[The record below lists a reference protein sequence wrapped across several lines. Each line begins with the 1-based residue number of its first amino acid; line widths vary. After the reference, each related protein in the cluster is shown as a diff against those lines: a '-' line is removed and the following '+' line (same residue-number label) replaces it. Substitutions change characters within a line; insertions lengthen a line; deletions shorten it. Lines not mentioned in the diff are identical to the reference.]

1 MIFFPAILEMRAQ
14 LIMRFCMCY
23 LRCRQEYQVQGGYP
37 SKCSTGN
44 GNPLEIG
51 LQIVLED
58 EFLVGDGSLFQTA
71 VALILAESRYP
82 AERKGKEAKEAV
94 HFFITVI

>member
-1 MIFFPAILEMRAQ
+1 ML
-14 LIMRFCMCY
+14 
-23 LRCRQEYQVQGGYP
+23 
-37 SKCSTGN
+37 SKVSTGISSSGRVSLNFSTGN

-51 LQIVLED
+51 LQTVLED

-82 AERKGKEAKEAV
+82 AERKGEEAKEAV
-94 HFFITVI
+94 HFFITVISIPSLRFSNHENSILSC